1 MIDNNENR
9 WLKAAFIV
17 SLFTL
22 FFSFLTVPLALKLIS
37 MYSPSAPMEYKVL
50 TGTIPHQLL
59 MLCAVP
65 LVCFFIKTEKS
76 FAEIMGFANWK
87 FSYFIYAFVIEIMLF
102 PLMALLIFSFGI
114 LLAKT
119 GIPAKA
125 PPVMEIIKNC
135 NWQSFAIIAFGAI
148 IIAPLS
154 EEIIFRRVFYG
165 FLSKRMNPVSAAVL
179 VSGLFA
185 GIHQSILQFPAL
197 FILGLVLQFLYVRFN
212 SLYPAI
218 ILHVLQNSISISL
231 LLLLKISGI
240 YLQG

>member
-1 MIDNNENR
+1 
-9 WLKAAFIV
+9 
-17 SLFTL
+17 
-22 FFSFLTVPLALKLIS
+22 
-37 MYSPSAPMEYKVL
+37 
-50 TGTIPHQLL
+50 
-59 MLCAVP
+59 
-65 LVCFFIKTEKS
+65 
-76 FAEIMGFANWK
+76 MGFANWK
-87 FSYFIYAFVIEIMLF
+87 FSYFIYAFIIEIMLF
-102 PLMALLIFSFGI
+102 PLMALLIFSFGL

-125 PPVMEIIKNC
+125 PPVMELIKTC
-135 NWQSFAIIAFGAI
+135 NWQSFAIIAFSAI

-165 FLSKRMNPVSAAVL
+165 FLSKRMNAISAAVL
-179 VSGLFA
+179 VSALFA

-218 ILHVLQNSISISL
+218 ILHVFQNSISISL

>member
-1 MIDNNENR
+1 MINNNEDR
-9 WLKAAFIV
+9 WLNMAFAV
-17 SLFTL
+17 SLLTV
-22 FFSFLTVPLALKLIS
+22 FFSFLSVPLVLKLIS

-87 FSYFIYAFVIEIMLF
+87 LSYFLYAFVIEIMLF

-125 PPVMEIIKNC
+125 PPIMELIKNC
-135 NWQSFAIIAFGAI
+135 NWQSFAIIAFGAV

-154 EEIIFRRVFYG
+154 EELIFRRVFYG
-165 FLSKRMNPVSAAVL
+165 FLSRRMSPVGAAVL
-179 VSGLFA
+179 VSALFA

-197 FILGLVLQFLYVRFN
+197 FLLGLILQFLYVRFN

-218 ILHVLQNSISISL
+218 ILHAFQNSISISL
-231 LLLLKISGI
+231 LLVLKLSGI
-240 YLQG
+240 HLQG